1 MKSIGSRLQEWE
13 SNLPSYLQWGSAEE
27 FIVADESPQRQQHA
41 KKLRLQ
47 TLALHSSYSILKMI
61 LHKSYVFAF
70 TGENESQARRTQAR
84 ASRLAIFETALRV
97 SSMSKRFPI
106 ASGEVLSSSSAA
118 TQCGIT
124 MFTAGVVLGYLALIN
139 PRSPESQ
146 TACNGI
152 SRIIGMQ
159 SEQKARHI
167 LMSPQSAHV
176 LEDLVRIIEAKQNA
190 LRTQTTSNGQIL
202 GPERS
207 RHPPSDPIM
216 HSNAPEPGQ
225 ISAGPSQPSDVQQ
238 IGTNTASILP
248 NDMDWSTS
256 DPWSQVPGG
265 LSGFPSSYEYAQ
277 NDVLNDVRQGKLP
290 HKQIPR
296 RD

>member
-1 MKSIGSRLQEWE
+1 MKSIDSRLQEWE

-27 FIVADESPQRQQHA
+27 FIVADESPQRQRHA

-61 LHKSYVFAF
+61 LHKPYVFTF
-70 TGENESQARRTQAR
+70 TEENESQARKTQAR
-84 ASRLAIFETALRV
+84 ASRFAIFETAPRV

-106 ASGEVLSSSSAA
+106 ASVEVLSSSSAA

-139 PRSPESQ
+139 PMSQESQ
-146 TACNGI
+146 TACNGV

-176 LEDLVRIIEAKQNA
+176 LEDLVRIIEVKQNA
-190 LRTQTTSNGQIL
+190 FRTRNTGNTQMPA
-202 GPERS
+202 PERWRYDTS
-207 RHPPSDPIM
+207 GHKI
-216 HSNAPEPGQ
+216 HSNAPAQ
-225 ISAGPSQPSDVQQ
+225 GPVSVDAPQPIDAQR
-238 IGTNTASILP
+238 IGTNAPRNLP
-248 NDMDWSTS
+248 NSMDWSIG
-256 DPWSQVPGG
+256 DPWSQPPGA

-277 NDVLNDVRQGKLP
+277 NDVLNDVRQGKSP
-290 HKQIPR
+290 SQ
-296 RD
+296 